1 MRLKHIKNAEEIISK
16 SKYLVKSPRENKGSW
31 NKVFNNDTCF
41 HFTRSVNLY
50 NIEINGLTSVPEKRE
65 NMTKTDEGHDT
76 IYFSKGIIGL
86 RSTLNT

>member
-1 MRLKHIKNAEEIISK
+1 MMAKVL
-16 SKYLVKSPRENKGSW
+16 LD
-31 NKVFNNDTCF
+31 KVFNNDTCF

-50 NIEINGLTSVPEKRE
+50 NTEMNGLTLVPKKRE
-65 NMTKTDEGHDT
+65 NMTKTDAGNDT

>member
-1 MRLKHIKNAEEIISK
+1 MMEKIL
-16 SKYLVKSPRENKGSW
+16 LD
-31 NKVFNNDTCF
+31 KVFNNDTCF

-50 NIEINGLTSVPEKRE
+50 NIEMNGLTSVPEKRE
-65 NMTKTDEGHDT
+65 NMTKTYEGHDT